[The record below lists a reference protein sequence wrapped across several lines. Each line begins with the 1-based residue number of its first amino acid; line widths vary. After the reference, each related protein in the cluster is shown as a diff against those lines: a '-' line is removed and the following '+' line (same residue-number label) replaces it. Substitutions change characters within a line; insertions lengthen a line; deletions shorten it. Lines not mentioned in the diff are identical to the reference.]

1 MFRGQF
7 IHAVDQKGR
16 VSLPARFRDLL
27 FEQGESQFVLTP
39 ALFDPCLHLFPM
51 RAWQEFESKIAEL
64 PSLDPHV
71 VRFRRLYVS
80 AAHECE
86 LDGSG
91 RVLVPPNL
99 RTKIELHR
107 EALFAGMGKNLELWS
122 KDNWDKALEM
132 TPQDETAFR
141 RAVMEQIRV

>member
-7 IHAVDQKGR
+7 IHAVDPKGR
-16 VSLPARFRDLL
+16 VSMPARFRDQLL
-27 FEQGESQFVLTP
+27 DQAEPSFVVTP
-39 ALFDPCLHLFPM
+39 ALFDPCLHLYPM
-51 RAWQEFESKIAEL
+51 RAWQEFEAKVAEL

-91 RVLVPPNL
+91 RLLVPPNL
-99 RTKIELHR
+99 RARIDLHR

-122 KDNWDKALEM
+122 KDNWDKALELG
-132 TPQDETAFR
+132 PKEEAAFR